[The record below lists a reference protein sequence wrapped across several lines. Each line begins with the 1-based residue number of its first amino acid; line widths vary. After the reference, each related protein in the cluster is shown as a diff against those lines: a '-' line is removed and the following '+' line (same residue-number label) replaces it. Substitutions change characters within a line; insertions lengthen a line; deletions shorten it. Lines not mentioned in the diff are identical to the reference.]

1 MFCSVNSKANKM
13 SRPSYQTKSKPTD
26 SCMPVNS
33 GCAGVEI
40 CCVSM
45 SSLIKCLCYMDLGGI
60 IISSLYTDCVMLI
73 SETILELC
81 SLIGMVKENSCA
93 VINVAA

>member
-1 MFCSVNSKANKM
+1 
-13 SRPSYQTKSKPTD
+13 
-26 SCMPVNS
+26 
-33 GCAGVEI
+33 
-40 CCVSM
+40 
-45 SSLIKCLCYMDLGGI
+45 MDFGGI

-81 SLIGMVKENSCA
+81 SLIGMVKENLCA